1 VENETRLGGWVGKL
15 HRLSDLKQRGWC
27 SGSVDAPVRLYFIRD
42 ERSRQGTEWMD
53 VTFGYGAA
61 LPVIEPLTEP
71 QIPAPS
77 RDSPAE
83 VLPPCNINKRPLIL
97 GNDDIQSTPTKR
109 KRTTSRRKRCLLR
122 DENGK
127 FIRKS

>member
-1 VENETRLGGWVGKL
+1 MENETRLGGWVGKL
-15 HRLSDLKQRGWC
+15 HRLSDLRQRGWC
-27 SGSVDAPVRLYFIRD
+27 SGSAAPVRLYFIRD

-53 VTFGYGAA
+53 VTFGYSAA
-61 LPVIEPLTEP
+61 LPVIEPVPEP
-71 QIPAPS
+71 QSLAPS

-97 GNDDIQSTPTKR
+97 GDNDIQPTPAKR
-109 KRTTSRRKRCLLR
+109 KRTTSRRKRCPLR